1 MHFHILHIVFAFASV
16 VAGGGGGRLDG
27 GGGNGDGPPAP
38 RMQEVGEA
46 EFYMVDDDPPSS
58 RGGGG
63 GGSRL
68 AARIVRPLP
77 RGSVVF
83 ERAVAVGD
91 AVTMVPIY
99 NKILLF
105 GIILL
110 KCSALS
116 LSLLRG
122 TIRPMVTGPPFF
134 HLLFVSPI
142 FVYFAKKVNP
152 RCLQSS
158 TLFFC
163 SSWSLLS
170 PPIEESIFLS
180 GLIGAKTTL
189 PNKKIL
195 AALFRNYCHY

>member
-1 MHFHILHIVFAFASV
+1 MGARARGEQRQQQQQQCRALEVCRIPPGTIEMILQAEEEERLLQDALGECGAVVGVRGDYGFLKSASRPEDGG
-16 VAGGGGGRLDG
+16 ALPHLAHCFCLRGGWGGGGGRLDG
-27 GGGNGDGPPAP
+27 GGGDGDGPPAP

-83 ERAVAVGD
+83 ERAVAAGD

-110 KCSALS
+110 KCSFLS
-116 LSLLRG
+116 LSL
-122 TIRPMVTGPPFF
+122 
-134 HLLFVSPI
+134 
-142 FVYFAKKVNP
+142 
-152 RCLQSS
+152 
-158 TLFFC
+158 
-163 SSWSLLS
+163 SL
-170 PPIEESIFLS
+170 
-180 GLIGAKTTL
+180 
-189 PNKKIL
+189 
-195 AALFRNYCHY
+195 

>member
-38 RMQEVGEA
+38 RMQEVGKEA

-134 HLLFVSPI
+134 QLFI
-142 FVYFAKKVNP
+142 FFTNF
-152 RCLQSS
+152 CL
-158 TLFFC
+158 
-163 SSWSLLS
+163 SLV
-170 PPIEESIFLS
+170 
-180 GLIGAKTTL
+180 GA
-189 PNKKIL
+189 
-195 AALFRNYCHY
+195 